1 MAFSTQMLYQI
12 YLLAQEAPAA
22 GEAAEQPSLF
32 DVFGVPVMVMIAIY
46 VVLVLLPQNKERKSR
61 QDFLTNL
68 KKNDQVVTIG
78 GVFGTVTGFSADGTQ
93 VTLRVDE
100 NTRIRVRKSS
110 IESVVKTEGEE
121 KPTQ

>member
-1 MAFSTQMLYQI
+1 MAFSTQILHQI
-12 YLLAQEAPAA
+12 CLLAQEAAE
-22 GEAAEQPSLF
+22 GGGAAEQPGLF

-46 VVLVLLPQNKERKSR
+46 VVLVMLPQNKERKGR
-61 QDFLTNL
+61 QDFLSNL

-110 IESVVKTEGEE
+110 IESIVKTEGEE
-121 KPTQ
+121 KPA